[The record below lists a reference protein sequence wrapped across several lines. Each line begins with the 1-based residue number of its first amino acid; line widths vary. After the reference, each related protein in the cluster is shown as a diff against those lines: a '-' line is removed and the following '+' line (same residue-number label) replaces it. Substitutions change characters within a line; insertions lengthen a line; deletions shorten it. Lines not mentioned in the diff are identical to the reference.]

1 MPCILALIA
10 AFFPRL
16 VIIALFLFSD
26 YLGRAY
32 STVLWPILGFLFAP
46 FTTLAYAFGKNSN
59 GSIDGWYL
67 VIVIVAILM
76 DLGSFGGSASSGRKF
91 KSKSKD

>member
-1 MPCILALIA
+1 MPCIIALIA

-16 VIIALFLFSD
+16 VLIGLAIFSD
-26 YLGRAY
+26 YLPRAFGGW
-32 STVLWPILGFLFAP
+32 LWPILGFFFLP

-67 VIVIVAILM
+67 VLMIVAVLM
-76 DLGSFGGSASSGRKF
+76 DLGIVGGGAKA
-91 KSKSKD
+91 KLKKDSK

>member
-1 MPCILALIA
+1 MPCIIALIA

-16 VIIALFLFSD
+16 VLIGLAIFSD
-26 YLGRAY
+26 YLPRAFGGW
-32 STVLWPILGFLFAP
+32 LWPILGFFFLP

-67 VIVIVAILM
+67 VLMIVAVLM
-76 DLGSFGGSASSGRKF
+76 DLGIIGGGAKA
-91 KSKSKD
+91 KLKKDSK